1 MPDALDVI
9 ETPILIVGG
18 GSVGLALAS
27 DLGGRGVP
35 CLVVEQNERPADHPR
50 ATAINARSME
60 FMRRW
65 GVADAVRQAAAP
77 EDFPHTAL
85 YCTSLTGF
93 EIARIERPHH
103 GGRAPTAMSPE
114 RAQRCN
120 QIWLDPILYERAT
133 SFTSTQLRFRWRFEE
148 LRQEGDRVVAIVHD
162 LARGERRTVAAR
174 YLIDCSGGHSPIRRA
189 LGIEMSGSPYIG
201 YHLSIYVRAPQLWT
215 HHDKGKAALVNFVEP
230 QGLWRNLVTLD
241 GRELYR
247 FGLRGKVFYDDPDKV
262 DVERLFEEVVGKQ
275 IPHEII
281 SVRRWTARNV
291 VAERY
296 QVGAVYLA
304 GDAAHLNHPAS
315 GLGLNTGLGD
325 AVDLGWKLEAALAGW
340 GGPGLL
346 STYEIERRPVGKRN
360 VGHAD
365 MSHANDRNQKPDPA
379 IADDSPQGARARRE
393 MGEAIVRAQTRKFV
407 TDGIAL
413 GYRYEPSPI
422 SWPDGSPPPPDSV
435 SEYHP
440 TTRPGSRAPHAWLG
454 EGRSIIDMFGRGF
467 TLLRFGESAP
477 DVQPIVQ
484 SFARRA
490 APLTVATITDPAIRQ
505 LYERPLVLVRP
516 DGHVA
521 WRSDALPPDPLALA
535 DRVRG
540 ADAAAFGTAAKAEAL
555 PIGS

>member
-1 MPDALDVI
+1 MSDASGTI

-18 GSVGLALAS
+18 GSVGLALAC
-27 DLGGRGVP
+27 DLAGRGVP

-65 GVADAVRQAAAP
+65 GVADAIRRAAAP

-85 YCTSLTGF
+85 YCTSLNGF

-103 GGRAPTAMSPE
+103 GGSKPTMMSPE

-120 QIWLDPILYERAT
+120 QIWLDPILCERAG
-133 SFTSTQLRFRWRFEE
+133 SFKSTQLRFRWRFED
-148 LRQEGDRVVAIVHD
+148 LRQEDGSVLAIVHD
-162 LARGERRTVAAR
+162 LVRDERRRIAAR

-189 LGIEMSGSPYIG
+189 LGIPMSGSSYMG
-201 YHLSIYVRAPQLWT
+201 YHLSIYVRAPALWT
-215 HHDKGKAALVNFVEP
+215 HHDKGKAALINFVEP
-230 QGLWRNLVTLD
+230 KGLWRNLVTLD

-247 FGLRGKVFYDDPDKV
+247 FGLRGKEFYDDPDKV
-262 DVERLFEEVVGKQ
+262 DVERLFEEVVGKP

-291 VAERY
+291 VAESY
-296 QVGAVYLA
+296 QVGAIFLA

-325 AVDLGWKLEAALAGW
+325 AVDLGWKLDGALAGW
-340 GGPGLL
+340 GSAGLL
-346 STYEIERRPVGKRN
+346 SSYEIERRPVGKRN

-365 MSHANDRNQKPDPA
+365 QSHANDRNQKPDPL
-379 IADDSPQGARARRE
+379 ISEDSPQGARVRRE

-422 SWPDGSPPPPDSV
+422 CWPDGSLPPPDSV

-454 EGRSIIDMFGRGF
+454 DDRSIIDMFGRCF
-467 TLLRFGESAP
+467 TLLRFGERAP
-477 DVQPIVQ
+477 DGQPIEE
-484 SFARRA
+484 SFARRRV
-490 APLTVATITDPAIRQ
+490 PLTVATIMEPAIAQ
-505 LYERPLVLVRP
+505 LYGRRLVLVRP

-521 WRSDALPPDPLALA
+521 WRCDDLPADSLALA

-540 ADAAAFGTAAKAEAL
+540 ADDAAFGAMPKAESL
-555 PIGS
+555 QVGS